1 MPPRE
6 GALSS
11 SSVYNQQNLSIDQ
24 KNMSISEMASAAF
37 NSSDSRDTQLHCL
50 FYWEKRQPK
59 KILFVQPAEN
69 GRVYHYTWCEV
80 ADQVRRMAAYLTTLN
95 LPPHSQIAI
104 YGKNS
109 AHWIMADLAIW
120 LAGHV
125 SVPLYSSL
133 NAEGA
138 RHVLIHSEAKLL
150 FIGKLDG
157 LSDSWH
163 QVKEVISSK
172 LPCIRMPLAPEYNGA
187 PQWDDLIR
195 MVSPLEEAILPDPAT
210 LATIIYTSGSTGQP
224 KGVMHSFATMM
235 APAFALNSLFACTP
249 NDRQLSYLPLAHV
262 AERAFIETASLYYGS
277 EVFFVGSRHTF
288 VADIRRAKPTIF
300 LAVPRLWAKFH
311 QDINQRVPLKA
322 QTLLFK
328 IPKISQFSK
337 KTMLSELGLEHVR
350 FALTAS
356 APLPPY
362 LKKWYRN
369 LGLDLVEAYGMTE
382 NFGYSH
388 GTRLGDLSS
397 GEEVGSPYPQVE
409 SKLDFTGE
417 VLVKSPAM
425 MLGYFKNA
433 KKTAE
438 SITKDGYLR
447 TGDMGEQ
454 DAQGRLTITG
464 RVKDMFKTSKG
475 KYVAPVPIE
484 QRMAHHSLLDSICVC
499 GTGLP
504 QPIALVMLADI
515 LPDRLSDKLKET
527 LAKELKAILKKTN
540 ATLEPHEKLD
550 AIVVVRHPWTVKNG
564 LLTPTLKIKRHVIE
578 ERYASS
584 LEGWSQA
591 GQKVIWG

>member
-1 MPPRE
+1 M
-6 GALSS
+6 
-11 SSVYNQQNLSIDQ
+11 N
-24 KNMSISEMASAAF
+24 ISEMASLEL
-37 NSSDSRDTQLHCL
+37 SPSDSRATQLHCL

-59 KILFVQPAEN
+59 KVFFVQPAEN
-69 GRVYHYTWCEV
+69 GRVYHYTWSEV
-80 ADQVRRMAAYLTTLN
+80 ADQVRRMAAYLTTLT
-95 LPPHSQIAI
+95 LPPRSQIAI

-109 AHWIMADLAIW
+109 AHWIIADLAIG

-125 SVPLYSSL
+125 SVPLYSTLS
-133 NAEGA
+133 AEGA
-138 RHVLIHSEAKLL
+138 KHVLIHSEAKLL

-157 LSDSWH
+157 QSDSWH
-163 QVKEVISSK
+163 QVKEIIPSK
-172 LPCIRMPLAPEYNGA
+172 LPCIRMPLAPEYKGA

-195 MVSPLEEAILPDPAT
+195 MVSPLEDVTLPDPAT
-210 LATIIYTSGSTGQP
+210 LATIIYTSGSTGVP
-224 KGVMHSFATMM
+224 KGVMHSFASMM
-235 APAFALNSLFACTP
+235 APAFALNALFACTP
-249 NDRQLSYLPLAHV
+249 ADRLLSYLPLAHV
-262 AERAFIETASLYYGS
+262 AERAFIEISSLYYGS
-277 EVFFVGSRHTF
+277 EVFFVGSRNTF
-288 VADIRRAKPTIF
+288 VDDIRRAKPTIF
-300 LAVPRLWAKFH
+300 LAVPRLWTKFH
-311 QDINQRVPLKA
+311 LDINKRVPLRA
-322 QTLLFK
+322 QQLIFK
-328 IPKISQFSK
+328 LPKISQFTK

-356 APLPPY
+356 APLPPN

-382 NFGYSH
+382 NFAYSH

-397 GEEVGSPYPQVE
+397 GAEVGSPYPQVE

-417 VLVKSPAM
+417 VLVKSPGM
-425 MLGYFKNA
+425 MLGYYKNA

-438 SITKDGYLR
+438 SITKDGFLR
-447 TGDMGEQ
+447 TGDKGVQ

-464 RVKDMFKTSKG
+464 RIKDLFKTSKG

-484 QRMAHHSLLDSICVC
+484 QRMANHSMLEAVCVC

-515 LPDRLSDKLKET
+515 RPDRLPDPVRET
-527 LAKELKAILKKTN
+527 LAQELKTLLKKTN
-540 ATLEPHEKLD
+540 ATLEPHERLD
-550 AIVVVRHPWTVKNG
+550 AIIVVKHPWTVKNG

-584 LEGWSQA
+584 LEGWSNS